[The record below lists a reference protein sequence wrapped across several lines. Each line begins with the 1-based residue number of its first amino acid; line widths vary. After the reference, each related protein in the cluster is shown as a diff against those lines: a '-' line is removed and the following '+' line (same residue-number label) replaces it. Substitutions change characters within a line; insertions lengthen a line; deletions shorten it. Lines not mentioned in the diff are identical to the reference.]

1 MLVWGSAVP
10 AAASAAAGELT
21 EVAGKEE
28 SDEGRKGFVAR

>member
-10 AAASAAAGELT
+10 AAASAVAEELM

-28 SDEGRKGFVAR
+28 SDEGRRGFVAR